1 MPEFRSRRAAFQQV
15 AAVKHQGLGAAERSL
30 TFVARDA
37 SPGEDC
43 RVSLEIGTDEDPQ
56 HFHDEMGDH
65 VGSRLNWLRAG
76 VLGAN
81 DGIVST
87 AGVVMGVAGAT
98 DDSGAILIAGIAALT
113 AGALSMGTGEYV
125 SVSTQRD
132 SEKSLL
138 SLEALE
144 LKQMPE
150 TEERELAKMYVDK
163 GLSPETAERVARELT
178 EHDALRAHADIE
190 FGIDP
195 DNLTNPWHAAWASM
209 IAFTVGAL
217 LPLMIVA
224 FVPDG
229 VRIMVTVVSVMIA
242 LALTGFVSAR
252 IGYSPR
258 LPAGVRNVSGGLLA
272 MGVTYLIGM
281 LAGTQLG

>member
-1 MPEFRSRRAAFQQV
+1 M
-15 AAVKHQGLGAAERSL
+15 
-30 TFVARDA
+30 
-37 SPGEDC
+37 
-43 RVSLEIGTDEDPQ
+43 EIGTDEDPQ
-56 HFHDEMGDH
+56 HFHDELGDH
-65 VGSRLNWLRAG
+65 VGTRLNWLRAA

-98 DDSGAILIAGIAALT
+98 DDSGAIVIAGIAALT
-113 AGALSMGTGEYV
+113 AGALSMGAGEYV

-132 SEKSLL
+132 SERSILG
-138 SLEALE
+138 LEAEE
-144 LKQMPE
+144 LQQMPQ
-150 TEERELAKMYVDK
+150 TEERELAAMYVDK
-163 GLSPETAERVARELT
+163 GLSPETAEKVARELT

-209 IAFTVGAL
+209 LAFTVGAL
-217 LPLMIVA
+217 LPLLIVA
-224 FVPDG
+224 FVPDS
-229 VRIMVTVVSVMIA
+229 VRVLVTVLSVVAA

-258 LPAGVRNVSGGLLA
+258 LPAVVRNVSGGLLA
-272 MGVTYLIGM
+272 MGVTYLIGT